1 MNERTLHVLE
11 FNKVI
16 DLLMEETASSVGKEA
31 VQKLTPQTDME
42 IVQRLQN
49 ETDEAL
55 HVLRLDKPVPFS
67 QVYDITESLKRSRI
81 GSMLDTTECLQIAQ
95 TIYTGRNVKG
105 FIEKFEEDLPLL
117 KEMVEEI
124 TPLKF
129 LEKEIKSKI
138 DDHGDVVDDA
148 SSKLKGIRQTI
159 RTYESRIR
167 ERLQQLTRTK
177 SKMLSD
183 AIVTIRNNRYVLPV
197 KHEYRSAIG
206 GIVHDQS
213 SSGQTL
219 FMEPRAI
226 IDLNNQ
232 LQQAILKEKQEI
244 KVILQRLT
252 SEIAEHEEALLINID
267 VIANLDCIF
276 ARASLAVKMKAAKP
290 TLNQK
295 GIIDMK
301 QARHPLIPMEDV
313 VASDIAI
320 GEDYHAIV
328 ITGPN
333 TGGKTVTLKTI
344 GLSTLMAQS
353 GLQIPAFDGCKLA
366 VFNKVFADIG
376 DEQSIEQNL
385 STFSSHMTNI
395 VNIMEQVDEKSL
407 VLFDEIGA
415 GTDPQEGAAL
425 AMAILDEVI
434 NREARVVATTH
445 YPELKAYGYNREFVM
460 NASVEFDVETL
471 RPTYRLLM
479 GVPGRSNAFEISDRL
494 GLQKEI
500 IDHAK
505 SYVGVD
511 SKNVENMIAA
521 LEKTRKEAEKEL
533 EEANRILE
541 ESEQLRA
548 DLKKEWNNFERK
560 KTELYK
566 KAEEK
571 AEKAL
576 QKAREE
582 AQIIVDE
589 VRQMKDKAM
598 WKEHE
603 WIEARKML
611 DEAQPELVKEEKVED
626 VRADQRELEVG
637 DEIKHKTLQQ
647 TGQVI
652 EKKNKNEYV
661 IQVGV
666 MKITAKRKDLIF
678 VKKAK
683 DEREDSPTRPVSHMI
698 TTSGGTV
705 KTELDLRGERYE
717 DALLKLEKYIDDAL
731 VQGYPR
737 VTIIHG
743 KGTGALR
750 KGVEKFIQS
759 HPYIKSH
766 RLGGQNEG
774 ASGVTVIE
782 FH

>member
-1 MNERTLHVLE
+1 M
-11 FNKVI
+11 I
-16 DLLMEETASSVGKEA
+16 
-31 VQKLTPQTDME
+31 
-42 IVQRLQN
+42 
-49 ETDEAL
+49 
-55 HVLRLDKPVPFS
+55 
-67 QVYDITESLKRSRI
+67 
-81 GSMLDTTECLQIAQ
+81 
-95 TIYTGRNVKG
+95 
-105 FIEKFEEDLPLL
+105 
-117 KEMVEEI
+117 
-124 TPLKF
+124 
-129 LEKEIKSKI
+129 
-138 DDHGDVVDDA
+138 
-148 SSKLKGIRQTI
+148 
-159 RTYESRIR
+159 
-167 ERLQQLTRTK
+167 
-177 SKMLSD
+177 
-183 AIVTIRNNRYVLPV
+183 
-197 KHEYRSAIG
+197 
-206 GIVHDQS
+206 
-213 SSGQTL
+213 
-219 FMEPRAI
+219 
-226 IDLNNQ
+226 
-232 LQQAILKEKQEI
+232 
-244 KVILQRLT
+244 
-252 SEIAEHEEALLINID
+252 
-267 VIANLDCIF
+267 
-276 ARASLAVKMKAAKP
+276 
-290 TLNQK
+290 
-295 GIIDMK
+295 
-301 QARHPLIPMEDV
+301 
-313 VASDIAI
+313 
-320 GEDYHAIV
+320 
-328 ITGPN
+328 
-333 TGGKTVTLKTI
+333 
-344 GLSTLMAQS
+344 
-353 GLQIPAFDGCKLA
+353 
-366 VFNKVFADIG
+366 
-376 DEQSIEQNL
+376 
-385 STFSSHMTNI
+385 
-395 VNIMEQVDEKSL
+395 
-407 VLFDEIGA
+407 
-415 GTDPQEGAAL
+415 
-425 AMAILDEVI
+425 
-434 NREARVVATTH
+434 
-445 YPELKAYGYNREFVM
+445 
-460 NASVEFDVETL
+460 
-471 RPTYRLLM
+471 

-652 EKKNKNEYV
+652 EKKNKNEYM

-678 VKKAK
+678 VKKK
-683 DEREDSPTRPVSHMI
+683 KEDREDAPTRPVSHMI

-774 ASGVTVIE
+774 GSGVTVIE
-782 FH
+782 FQ